1 MLNKKTQQVLKS
13 LLGVNNSMIVSKD
26 MTVVDEFK
34 TLLGKVNLGLLEDDI
49 KEFGLYDAGGFLNA
63 VSLLDDP
70 TIELEKNLL
79 KIKDQNTS
87 IEYVITDLSA
97 LEDCVVDPEIIETTQ
112 NTSSVLDFELTQEVL
127 DKIKKASS
135 VFKTSDALYII
146 SSGGKTT
153 LKVATKE
160 SFVSSR
166 NSFSI
171 SIDASSE
178 KDFELPIPLE
188 NIMKIPS
195 VGYTVSLK
203 YNQERDAY
211 RVVLSN
217 EIYTF
222 VFTLLD

>member
-70 TIELEKNLL
+70 TIELEENLL

-112 NTSSVLDFELTQEVL
+112 NASSVLDFELTQEVL

-203 YNQERDAY
+203 YNQDRDAY

>member
-70 TIELEKNLL
+70 TIELEENLL